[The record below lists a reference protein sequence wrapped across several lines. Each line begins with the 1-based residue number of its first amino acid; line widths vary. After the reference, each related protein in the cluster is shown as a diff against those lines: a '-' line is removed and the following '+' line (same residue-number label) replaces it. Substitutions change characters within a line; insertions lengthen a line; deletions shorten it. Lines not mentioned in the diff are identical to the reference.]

1 MTTLRLFAPL
11 KRHPAFPKTS
21 MDLRIGDVRY
31 DLIIPPDIS
40 NLMVRHFVGP
50 ESTYRRV
57 ERYSHFME
65 IEALRGNPGLL
76 DEASRGVPTYAH
88 CINGVEDSDDFSL
101 VGYVAARLIVGPHAT
116 RVFYGRAA
124 RRNRIDR
131 TLADYVIDHEG
142 YFHPCVGFEILHMRY
157 YFDDAERVDA
167 LRDVEEWE
175 PTELL
180 AS

>member
-21 MDLRIGDVRY
+21 VDLKIGDVRY

-40 NLMVRHFVGP
+40 NLMVRHFVRP
-50 ESTYRRV
+50 ESTYRKV
-57 ERYSHFME
+57 ERYSNFMD

-76 DEASRGVPTYAH
+76 DEEFRGVPTYAH
-88 CINGVEDSDDFSL
+88 CVNGVEDSDDGFL
-101 VGYVAARLIVGPHAT
+101 VGYLAVRLMVGPLAA

-124 RRNRIDR
+124 RRERIDT
-131 TLADYVIDHEG
+131 TLADYIINHEI
-142 YFHPCVGFEILHMRY
+142 YFHPCVGFEILHQRF
-157 YFDDAERVDA
+157 YFDEAERFDA

-175 PTELL
+175 PAELL